1 MPGGGDPRGLFRR
14 KVLPSECEGK
24 AVAIIDPDGRL
35 FGRIHLIDLVALI
48 GVCLL
53 AVLFVLGYRLYASNY
68 RKLVRQ
74 EFKDEIKTGP
84 PGPSGKGDLAK
95 VVVVLYSKMPRYL
108 RQAVSVGDRELKT
121 GERVFPLKILAIR
134 RADGKPG
141 AYFVLLGGKVGVAP
155 TGVLFAGIGRAIR
168 LGETLAIAT
177 RKYRVTGTIVRILP
191 GDADPGELA
200 SFVKQ
205 IPPLD

>member
-1 MPGGGDPRGLFRR
+1 VG
-14 KVLPSECEGK
+14 
-24 AVAIIDPDGRL
+24 IIDQDGRL
-35 FGRIHLIDLVALI
+35 FGRLHLIDLAAII

-53 AVLFVLGYRLYASNY
+53 AVLFVLGYRLYSSNY

-84 PGPSGKGDLAK
+84 PGAFVKGGSAK
-95 VVVVLYSKMPRYL
+95 VVVVLYAKMPRYL
-108 RQAVSVGDRELKT
+108 RQAVSIGDRELKT
-121 GERVFPLKILAIR
+121 AETGFPLKILAIR

-141 AYFVLLGGKVGVAP
+141 AYFVLLGGEVGVAS
-155 TGVLFAGIGRAIR
+155 TGVFFAGIGRAIR

-191 GDADPGELA
+191 GDADPSEFA
-200 SFVKQ
+200 SFLKR

>member
-1 MPGGGDPRGLFRR
+1 MPRGGDPRGPFRR
-14 KVLPSECEGK
+14 KVLPSEYEGK
-24 AVAIIDPDGRL
+24 AVAILDQNGRL
-35 FGRIHLIDLVALI
+35 FGRLHLIDLAALI

-53 AVLFVLGYRLYASNY
+53 TVLFVLGYRLYASNY

-84 PGPSGKGDLAK
+84 PGPSVKEGLAK
-95 VVVVLYSKMPRYL
+95 VAVVLYAKMPRYL
-108 RQAVSVGDRELKT
+108 RQAVSVGDTELKT
-121 GERVFPLKILAIR
+121 AETSFPLKILAIR
-134 RADGKPG
+134 RADGKSE
-141 AYFVLLGGKVGVAP
+141 AYFVLLGGEVGVAP
-155 TGVLFAGIGRAIR
+155 TGVFFAGIGRAIR

-191 GDADPGELA
+191 GDADPSELA
-200 SFVKQ
+200 SFVKR

>member
-1 MPGGGDPRGLFRR
+1 M
-14 KVLPSECEGK
+14 
-24 AVAIIDPDGRL
+24 AIIDQNGRL
-35 FGRIHLIDLVALI
+35 FGRLHLVDLAAFI

-53 AVLFVLGYRLYASNY
+53 AVLFVLGYRLYSSNY

-74 EFKDEIKTGP
+74 EFKDEIKSS
-84 PGPSGKGDLAK
+84 PGSVFVKGGSAK
-95 VVVVLYSKMPRYL
+95 AVVVLYSKMPRYL

-121 GERVFPLKILAIR
+121 EETVFPLKILAIR

-141 AYFVLLGGKVGVAP
+141 AYFVLLGGKVGFAP
-155 TGVLFAGIGRAIR
+155 TGVIFSGSGRAIR

-177 RKYRVTGTIVRILP
+177 HKYRVTGTIVRILP